1 MGENETEVFT
11 SILNNTDSV
20 IVIVFVLVILFFVIA
35 FIPIYKLILQ
45 SRTDIANNEND
56 KMDLT
61 IKREALIIEVI
72 TKNTEVISGLKLLFE
87 NTLDPSLREMEEKI
101 NDLCNKIDELD
112 KRIIVLVQDGK
123 WFFG

>member
-1 MGENETEVFT
+1 MGESEIEILTT
-11 SILNNTDSV
+11 ILNNTDSV
-20 IVIVFVLVILFFVIA
+20 IIVMFVLVILFLVIA

-45 SRTDIANNEND
+45 SRADIANNEND

-87 NTLDPSLREMEEKI
+87 NTLDPSLKEMEDKI
-101 NDLCNKIDELD
+101 SELCNKIDELD
-112 KRIIVLVQDGK
+112 KKIITIVQG
-123 WFFG
+123 

>member
-1 MGENETEVFT
+1 MGEAESDILTT
-11 SILNNTDSV
+11 ILNTTDSV
-20 IVIVFVLVILFFVIA
+20 IVIIFILIILFLVIA

-45 SRTDIANNEND
+45 SRTDIANTEND

-87 NTLDPSLREMEEKI
+87 NTLDPSLKEMEDKI
-101 NDLCNKIDELD
+101 SILCDKIDELD
-112 KRIIVLVQDGK
+112 KRIITIVQHSK
-123 WFFG
+123 

>member
-1 MGENETEVFT
+1 MGENEVEVFKT
-11 SILNNTDSV
+11 ILNNTDSV
-20 IVIVFVLVILFFVIA
+20 IVVMFILVILFLVIA

-45 SRTDIANNEND
+45 SRAATANNEND

-87 NTLDPSLREMEEKI
+87 NTLDPSLKEMEDKI
-101 NDLCNKIDELD
+101 GDLCNKIDELD
-112 KRIIVLVQDGK
+112 KRIIMIVKSGK
-123 WFFG
+123 